1 MINNAECN
9 TSNIVTFTASIN
21 TGTIIT
27 NNSNISTEITCSN
40 STNMGT
46 NTTNSSTGVGTST
59 EANTTSTSLS
69 DSTSTS
75 STKIPM
81 RIVFEHNAYSF
92 LLKKQQYFVPY
103 DLPEE
108 GIEGNFEGRLHNGD
122 HILSI
127 NDISVKGWTKARM
140 AAYLKNHTVDTMNF
154 HRGRSY
160 RKEYFKL
167 VSTEKVKSG
176 KNILACKLY
185 RARKKLAAIKNIFPR
200 FFALL

>member
-1 MINNAECN
+1 MFNNAECN
-9 TSNIVTFTASIN
+9 TSNIVTFTETATSIN

-27 NNSNISTEITCSN
+27 NNSNTSTEITCS
-40 STNMGT
+40 
-46 NTTNSSTGVGTST
+46 TST

-69 DSTSTS
+69 DTS

-185 RARKKLAAIKNIFPR
+185 RARKKLAAIKNEL
-200 FFALL
+200 ASLT